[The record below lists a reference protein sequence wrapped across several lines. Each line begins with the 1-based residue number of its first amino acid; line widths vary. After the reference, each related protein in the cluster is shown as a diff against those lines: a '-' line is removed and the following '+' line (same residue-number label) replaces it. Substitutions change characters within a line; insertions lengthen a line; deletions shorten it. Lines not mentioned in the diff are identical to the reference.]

1 MKNRLLFL
9 MFLVLFGTFLF
20 GQGKLKVTYE
30 GNFIVEETNATS
42 KFGGRVLPTD
52 FELVIDGD
60 KSAYDDI
67 EKLVVQMEDDKPT
80 SQMRSDHYF
89 IDLKE
94 KRFFVEQEIFG
105 KKYLVSDSLL
115 KYDWRI
121 EKETKD
127 ILGHSVRKATTILEE
142 NVNGADIVMTAWY
155 ASKLPY
161 AIGPELYG
169 GLPGLILEL
178 EIVSVSAENAILT
191 EQYTAKKIEILKDN
205 FRIKFP
211 KGKTIS
217 YEEAERIGDEHFD
230 RIMEMH
236 GGGVDKD

>member
-1 MKNRLLFL
+1 MTRFFSLFIL
-9 MFLVLFGTFLF
+9 ILSGTILSA
-20 GQGKLKVTYE
+20 QEKLKVTYE
-30 GNFIVEETNATS
+30 GNFILDETNATS
-42 KFGGRVLPTD
+42 KFGGRILPTD

-94 KRFFVEQEIFG
+94 KRFFVEENIFG

-121 EKETKD
+121 EKDTKE
-127 ILGHSVRKATTILEE
+127 ILGYSVRKATAVLEE

-178 EIVSVSAENAILT
+178 EIVSVSVENAILT
-191 EQYTAKKIEILKDN
+191 EQYTAKEIEILKDN
-205 FRIKFP
+205 FRVKFP

-217 YEEAERIGDEHFD
+217 YQEADRIGDEHFD
-230 RIMEMH
+230 RIMEMYSD
-236 GGGVDKD
+236 GVDKD

>member
-1 MKNRLLFL
+1 MKQIFTALILSVSLLL
-9 MFLVLFGTFLF
+9 NA
-20 GQGKLKVTYE
+20 QEKLKVTYE
-30 GNFIVEETNATS
+30 GNLTLDETNATS

-52 FELVIDGD
+52 FELLIDGE

-115 KYDWRI
+115 KYDWKI
-121 EKETKD
+121 EKETKE
-127 ILGHSVRKATTILEE
+127 ILGYSVRKATAILEE
-142 NVNGADIVMTAWY
+142 NVNGADVVMTAWY

-178 EIVSVSAENAILT
+178 EIVSVSVENAILT

-217 YEEAERIGDEHFD
+217 YEEAERIADEHFD